1 MTHDEDEAY
10 GIPPARPRA
19 FRLVGPGAAAAAGRL
34 PSPLGAPFTD
44 DGDAVAVILDEAHA
58 TDLATVARA
67 LPAPSDLD
75 PGMLVV
81 VLPHA
86 SAPASKSWL
95 LASRFFAALGRG
107 KTVPRVLRSSALL
120 ARGYVELGA
129 CVDDASR
136 LDLAWGR
143 VPPRA

>member
-1 MTHDEDEAY
+1 MTHDETCAA
-10 GIPPARPRA
+10 PPPRPRA

-34 PSPLGAPFTD
+34 PSPLGAPFAD
-44 DGDAVAVILDEAHA
+44 DGDAVAVVLDEAHA
-58 TDLATVARA
+58 ADVPTVARA
-67 LPAPSDLD
+67 LPAPADLE
-75 PGMLVV
+75 PGVLVV
-81 VLPHA
+81 VLPLA
-86 SAPASKSWL
+86 SAPS
-95 LASRFFAALGRG
+95 LASRLFAALGRG

-143 VPPRA
+143 VPPRE